1 MKELNNLLYILT
13 GLSNNLSSVRS
24 IKIRDP
30 RLYSS
35 DPPKAVTSSLGVRT
49 DKKGISLVAFFVS
62 VRWSLVSK
70 LYTLPASKDIDVSKD
85 DITFLL
91 IRFTENIFKE
101 NHKYY
106 IINLA
111 LGIFF
116 FLQYFTCT
124 NRYIFSALMTIPQCV
139 QPNPHLKVLFVIFWW
154 KCRNDIIS
162 FSDFR
167 K

>member
-1 MKELNNLLYILT
+1 MVININYQTYLCINSKQITKIFSEYINYWNQIWYVLWCYFQIKELNNLLYTLT

-70 LYTLPASKDIDVSKD
+70 LYTLPASKDIDVFKD

-91 IRFTENIFKE
+91 IRLTENIFKE

-111 LGIFF
+111 FGIFF
-116 FLQYFTCT
+116 LQ
-124 NRYIFSALMTIPQCV
+124 
-139 QPNPHLKVLFVIFWW
+139 
-154 KCRNDIIS
+154 
-162 FSDFR
+162 
-167 K
+167 